1 MKQTRE
7 DDVEQY
13 TAEQYEAKQKAIKW
27 NKAEQHRNYYGDQ
40 NGSGK
45 EQKTEEERSWMEQ
58 SRNFIKSID
67 MGKSDRYR
75 NDTTKQN
82 EMEMNK
88 QQQNISF

>member
-1 MKQTRE
+1 
-7 DDVEQY
+7 
-13 TAEQYEAKQKAIKW
+13 
-27 NKAEQHRNYYGDQ
+27 
-40 NGSGK
+40 
-45 EQKTEEERSWMEQ
+45 MEQ